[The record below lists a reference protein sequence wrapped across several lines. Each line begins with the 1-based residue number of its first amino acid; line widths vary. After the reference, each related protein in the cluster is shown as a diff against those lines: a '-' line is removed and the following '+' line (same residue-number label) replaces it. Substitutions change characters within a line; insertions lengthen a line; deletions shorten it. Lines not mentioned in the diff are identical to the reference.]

1 MFQRILVPLD
11 TSSRAELILR
21 QVAPLWKQ
29 DASELLLVHCVSA
42 FSPEAVR
49 YDLPLA
55 PEIKRNDAEA
65 YLLDIA
71 RRCEA
76 EGAKVQTRLLHGSPG
91 GSILNLAKE
100 EGATMIAMTTH
111 GRTGILRWLMG
122 SVADKILRAS
132 EVPVLLLRP
141 LGLSDWGSFEAAAS
155 SDTPFRRILIATDG
169 SLTSMAAVE
178 PTKRFASSFGSEII
192 ALHVWDSYVLDGTPL
207 LGMEAGMPPP
217 AEAPLSSDDEITA
230 QVARQLGSSGLK
242 VTRVTRYGEPAAEIL
257 EHSFEHHVDLI
268 ALAVHDHWEL
278 SRWMTGSVSERVL
291 RSSGIPMLIV
301 RAAVKP
307 EVVSR

>member
-1 MFQRILVPLD
+1 
-11 TSSRAELILR
+11 LR

-29 DASELLLVHCVSA
+29 EASELLLVHCVSA

-71 RRCEA
+71 RRCVA

-178 PTKRFASSFGSEII
+178 PTKRFASSF
-192 ALHVWDSYVLDGTPL
+192 
-207 LGMEAGMPPP
+207 
-217 AEAPLSSDDEITA
+217 
-230 QVARQLGSSGLK
+230 
-242 VTRVTRYGEPAAEIL
+242 
-257 EHSFEHHVDLI
+257 
-268 ALAVHDHWEL
+268 
-278 SRWMTGSVSERVL
+278 
-291 RSSGIPMLIV
+291 
-301 RAAVKP
+301 
-307 EVVSR
+307 